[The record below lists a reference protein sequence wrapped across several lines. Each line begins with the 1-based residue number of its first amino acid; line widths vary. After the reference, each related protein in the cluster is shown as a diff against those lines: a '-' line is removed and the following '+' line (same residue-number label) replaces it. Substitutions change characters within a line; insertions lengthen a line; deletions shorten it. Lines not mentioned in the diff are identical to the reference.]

1 LDWDEELKVYLL
13 EEKSEFLKDLPEI
26 EEKLDGENGY
36 RNLLAAKNYFQKRI
50 NSENSDVLSFLDV
63 PLYNYMEAF
72 EQDYLKS
79 VYLDQEFD
87 V

>member
-1 LDWDEELKVYLL
+1 MDWDEELKVFLL
-13 EEKSEFLKDLPEI
+13 EEKVSVLKNLPEI
-26 EEKLDGENGY
+26 EEKLDGENAY
-36 RNLLAAKNYFQKRI
+36 RNLRAAKNYFQKRMM
-50 NSENSDVLSFLDV
+50 SENTDTLSFLDV